1 MRKPCYLTHFVIYLT
16 VILTTSSTSSEI
28 STSGPLLSPVG
39 YTRFYLKLL
48 CKVPALLWSHFSQAD
63 YTSTSWA
70 THLRSLPFSGM
81 PRTFLIS

>member
-39 YTRFYLKLL
+39 YARLYLKLL
-48 CKVPALLWSHFSQAD
+48 CKVLPYFFGLIFPKLTTPLQAG
-63 YTSTSWA
+63 
-70 THLRSLPFSGM
+70 LP
-81 PRTFLIS
+81 I